1 MAERARSL
9 VLAPLLALVLALG
22 STVAVSMH
30 ARMVHGEDCDMP
42 TFARGAPTILS
53 TPAAPPT
60 PVLAPAPSRATLVVA
75 DATHQDPTD
84 SDLPGADRCRGPP
97 SA

>member
-9 VLAPLLALVLALG
+9 LLALVLMLG
-22 STVAVSMH
+22 SSVALSMH

-42 TFARGAPTILS
+42 TFARGAPTVLS

-60 PVLAPAPSRATLVVA
+60 PVLAPAPSRAALAVCLP
-75 DATHQDPTD
+75 THQDPAA
-84 SDLPGADRCRGPP
+84 SDLPEDDRCRGPP
-97 SA
+97 PA